1 VADEL
6 LTARLRLRRWTSEDS
21 GRLAE
26 VFAKPEVWQFPF
38 GRGFNVEET
47 RAFLA
52 HRIAEQATGGW
63 AEWATEHRDSGRLIG
78 YIGLSVPH
86 FLPEVMPTVEVG
98 WRLDPDAWGQGL
110 ATEGAR
116 AALAHGF
123 SSPDLHEVV
132 SIFEPQNAA
141 SGRVMERLG
150 MRFDRDTV
158 HPTRGLAL
166 RVYRLS
172 RAQWETMTPHKDKAS
187 P

>member
-1 VADEL
+1 MVDEL
-6 LTARLRLRRWTSEDS
+6 LTARLRLRHWRRDDV
-21 GRLAE
+21 GALAE

-38 GRGFNVEET
+38 GRGFSVEET
-47 RAFLA
+47 QAFLA
-52 HRIAEQATGGW
+52 YRIAEQATGGW
-63 AEWATEHRDSGRLIG
+63 ADWATELRDSGRLIG

-86 FLPEVMPTVEVG
+86 FLPEVMPTVEIG
-98 WRLDPDAWGQGL
+98 WRLDPLDWGRGL

-123 SSPDLHEVV
+123 SSPDLDEVV
-132 SIFEPQNAA
+132 SIYEPQNAA
-141 SGRVMERLG
+141 SVRVMMRLG

-172 RAQWETMTPHKDKAS
+172 RAEWEGTVPVGDGAAR
-187 P
+187 

>member
-1 VADEL
+1 VVDEL
-6 LTARLRLRRWTSEDS
+6 LTSRLRLRRWTHEDS

-38 GRGFNVEET
+38 RRGFSVGET
-47 RAFLA
+47 QAFLA
-52 HRIAEQATGGW
+52 YRIAEQATGGW
-63 AEWATEHRDSGRLIG
+63 ADWATELRDSGRLIG
-78 YIGLSVPH
+78 NIGLSVPH
-86 FLPEVMPTVEVG
+86 FLPEVMPTVEIG
-98 WRLDPDAWGQGL
+98 WRLDPVAWGRGL

-132 SIFEPQNAA
+132 SIYEPQNAA
-141 SGRVMERLG
+141 SGRIMMRLG

-172 RAQWETMTPHKDKAS
+172 RAEWESTVLVGDDAAG
-187 P
+187 

>member
-1 VADEL
+1 MVDEL
-6 LTARLRLRRWTSEDS
+6 LTSRLRLRRWTQKDR

-26 VFAKPEVWQFPF
+26 VFAKPEVWRFPF
-38 GRGFNVEET
+38 GRGFSVEET
-47 RAFLA
+47 QAFLA
-52 HRIAEQATGGW
+52 YRIAEQATGGW
-63 AEWATEHRDSGRLIG
+63 ADWATELRDSGRLIG

-86 FLPEVMPTVEVG
+86 FLPEVMPTVEIG
-98 WRLDPDAWGQGL
+98 WRLDPLAWGRGL

-132 SIFEPQNAA
+132 SIYEPQNAA
-141 SGRVMERLG
+141 SGRVMMRLG

-172 RAQWETMTPHKDKAS
+172 RAEWESTVPDGDDVAR
-187 P
+187 

>member
-1 VADEL
+1 VVDEL
-6 LTARLRLRRWTSEDS
+6 LTSRLRLRRWTQEDR

-26 VFAKPEVWQFPF
+26 VFAKPEVWRFPF
-38 GRGFNVEET
+38 GRGFSAEET
-47 RAFLA
+47 QAFLA
-52 HRIAEQATGGW
+52 YRIAEQATGGW
-63 AEWATEHRDSGRLIG
+63 ADWATELRDSGRLIG

-86 FLPEVMPTVEVG
+86 FLPEVMPTVEIG
-98 WRLDPDAWGQGL
+98 WRLDPLAWGRGL

-132 SIFEPQNAA
+132 SIYEPQNAA
-141 SGRVMERLG
+141 SGRVMMRLG

-172 RAQWETMTPHKDKAS
+172 RAEWESTVPDGDDAAR
-187 P
+187 